1 MNMFAVCVFLAG
13 KRNLISGL
21 ARREVKEACK
31 EIGRIGRN
39 VCLLRN
45 DLHNSRVVCMK
56 KARLR
61 AGKIYSRVL
70 RAIYVTSRF

>member
-45 DLHNSRVVCMK
+45 DLTRVFFCMK